1 MTEIRTPY
9 TIQIPRDSIFRMWK
23 EALDPKKPDVSAR
36 TLKATCMSEVITPL
50 LNHREHH
57 GQKSS
62 RKSSGEKIERV
73 LVPCAKA
80 LIRKHSTARTLF
92 DAKLQQ

>member
-1 MTEIRTPY
+1 MTEIRPPY
-9 TIQIPRDSIFRMWK
+9 TIQIQRDTIFRMWK

-57 GQKSS
+57 GQKSRD
-62 RKSSGEKIERV
+62 RKSTRLNSS
-73 LVPCAKA
+73 
-80 LIRKHSTARTLF
+80 HSIASRMPSS
-92 DAKLQQ
+92 A